1 LNSLTLQLCYNTQNS
16 VGGFLKTVFSIFLS
30 VLFLYAEDQYIISYR
45 GVVKETRLFN
55 EQFNIA
61 KAMMPKKY
69 AATSELLTLPWQEGD
84 NTVAL
89 IRQNQDLLTEELFKQ
104 GVLMN
109 DALNTQVYSLETKT
123 VITLP
128 PTYITVTIKE
138 DFATIRLIK

>member
-1 LNSLTLQLCYNTQNS
+1 M
-16 VGGFLKTVFSIFLS
+16 KTVLFILLS
-30 VLFLYAEDQYIISYR
+30 FVFVYAEEQYIISYR
-45 GVVKETRLFN
+45 GVVKENRLFN

-61 KAMMPKKY
+61 KAMIPKKY
-69 AATSELLTLPWQEGD
+69 TATSELLTLPYQKDE
-84 NTVAL
+84 NIVSL
-89 IRQNQDLLTEELFKQ
+89 IKQNQDQITEELFKQ

-109 DALNTQVYSLETKT
+109 DALNKQMYSLESKT